1 MKPKLKEL
9 KNGVKLMVMPLKG
22 MKAVTVEVGVKIG
35 SKYEGIKEHGL
46 SHFLEHMAF
55 KGTTKRPT
63 AAIIN
68 KEIDSRGAGYNAGT
82 AQETTVYH
90 VTTVKENLSWAVE
103 ILADILDDPLMD
115 AAESLKE
122 RERMQ
127 ASAEGQAT
135 VEEVMK
141 YGRKDLINYRQK
153 MLNTREMVVV
163 VAGDVPEMEKIE
175 SLIEKTF
182 GTWKTNSG
190 LLPTVKVDLN
200 TEMSKTIVKTTEQAH
215 FCLGVKGLIRGDKRR
230 YALRLLETILAGNSS
245 SRLFQEIREDRG
257 WAYYVDS
264 IGQSFTETGI
274 VGFQSGVKKEK
285 LDQTVDLTKKILI
298 DLHNSIDED
307 ELKRAKQY
315 LRGHFGLAMDRSDFW
330 TGYLSQKML
339 LEGEVGDL
347 EAYLKALDKVELVEL
362 RDLSR
367 DLFDEKEFRTLVIRG

>member
-122 RERMQ
+122 RELI
-127 ASAEGQAT
+127 AEEIKMYQDNPIMGLADEYYEFVLGKSPIGCWGIAGT

-190 LLPTVKVDLN
+190 LVPTVKVDLN

-315 LRGHFGLAMDRSDFW
+315 LRGHFG
-330 TGYLSQKML
+330 
-339 LEGEVGDL
+339 
-347 EAYLKALDKVELVEL
+347 
-362 RDLSR
+362 
-367 DLFDEKEFRTLVIRG
+367 